1 MFEWDDDKNASNIA
15 KHGLSFEKAAQI
27 FDGPVITSIDDRIDY
42 GEVRHIS
49 IGSIGSVVI
58 IVVAHTDRNGKIRI
72 ISARPAKKR
81 ERERYAEA
89 LRGRTG

>member
-15 KHGLSFEKAAQI
+15 KHGLSFEKAARI
-27 FDGPVITSIDDRIDY
+27 FEGKVVTSIDNRFDY
-42 GEVRHIS
+42 GEVRQIS
-49 IGSIGSVVI
+49 IGSIGSAII

-81 ERERYAEA
+81 ERDRYAEA